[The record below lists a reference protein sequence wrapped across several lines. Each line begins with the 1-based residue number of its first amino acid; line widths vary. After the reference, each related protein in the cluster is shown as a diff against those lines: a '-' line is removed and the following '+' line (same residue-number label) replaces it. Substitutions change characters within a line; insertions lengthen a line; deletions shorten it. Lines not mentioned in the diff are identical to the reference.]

1 MSSTAGSTTPLRKP
15 VRRVGVLAR
24 GDIEN
29 PDRLVAPAVRAA
41 GAELVDEQGEPE
53 LVVCL
58 GGDGTMLV
66 ALKRYLG
73 KGVPVIGVNFGRV
86 GFLTAMQADELDTG
100 LARAIAGEY
109 RVVELATL
117 ELELNGVTN
126 VAVNDVVGT
135 SSTLGRMAEISWALG
150 EEELGVMP
158 CDGVVCSTPSGSTA
172 YNLSNGGPVLVWGLD
187 AMAVTFVAPH
197 SLLAR
202 PLVAPRGSD
211 LALTNVSPRTGL
223 TMVADGAQIGE
234 LAPGEH
240 ALVRLGEQR
249 TLLATLPEVT
259 FVTRFRQHFAS

>member
-1 MSSTAGSTTPLRKP
+1 MSSPAGSTTPLRKP
-15 VRRVGVLAR
+15 VRRVGILSR
-24 GDIEN
+24 GDIED
-29 PDRLVAPAVRAA
+29 PGRRVAGVVRAA
-41 GAELVDEQGEPE
+41 GAELVGELEDPE
-53 LVVCL
+53 LVVVL

-73 KGVPVIGVNFGRV
+73 RGIPAIGVNFGRV
-86 GFLTAMQADELDTG
+86 GFLTAMQADELEEG
-100 LARAIAGEY
+100 LARAIAGDY
-109 RVVELATL
+109 RVVELPTL
-117 ELELNGVTN
+117 ELELNGDTH

-202 PLVAPRGSD
+202 PLVTGRGAD
-211 LALTNVSPRTGL
+211 VALTNVSTRVGL

-234 LAPGEH
+234 LGPGER
-240 ALVRLGEQR
+240 ALVRLGR
-249 TLLATLPEVT
+249 DHSLLATLPEAT